1 MKDIGSTQFF
11 KVETEPETVTAE
23 TEVIPPPAEDP
34 PGAKRYKQ
42 EKVRVKDVFN

>member
-1 MKDIGSTQFF
+1 MVILPMPVFPLLKE
-11 KVETEPETVTAE
+11 KTA
-23 TEVIPPPAEDP
+23 PGGEDP